1 MPPAVAARLEL
12 DDAIKNKWIELA
24 WSQSSPLGEY
34 SIACTGET
42 LCRGHRSSVSSSRS
56 NWPGLIIEVPEEQIV
71 GDLTLAGEMSK
82 KLEPY
87 NVRLAIDNCG
97 RTVPSLA
104 KADELPF
111 EQLKLDPS
119 FVAD

>member
-1 MPPAVAARLEL
+1 MNGKFSRSRVVDSVQAYPPA
-12 DDAIKNKWIELA
+12 
-24 WSQSSPLGEY
+24 
-34 SIACTGET
+34 
-42 LCRGHRSSVSSSRS
+42 RSS
-56 NWPGLIIEVPEEQIV
+56 WPGLIIEVPEEQIV

-97 RTVPSLA
+97 RTFPSLA